1 MTEQEIITIIKSKL
15 EAHKQFKAEYNKQLA
30 FDFNAL
36 NFFNPGENKISE
48 ILSFFLNPQQA
59 HGQGDLFLNEFLKT
73 INRSDI
79 DFKSVSIYTE
89 YIITNNRRIDLF
101 IKLSNFIIAI
111 ENKIW
116 AIDQPNQLNDYSA
129 FLDKESNGNYLL
141 LYLNPYKTNPS
152 QQSIDIILREKLE
165 SENKFKI
172 ISYTTEIIEILNSW
186 IAVCEAD
193 NVVFFLKQLK
203 LYFKTKFI
211 GNNTINMTQN
221 LKELII
227 DNPNEVES
235 LIKAYKEI
243 EDYRYTQIENIASKI
258 DPLTWHTSSKL
269 SLKKVGPFNYEG
281 KRIVKVCISIDS
293 NVLWIQLYKDKLNI
307 VSDHYFES
315 STDIEFR
322 KAFSQLNDYKILDKH
337 LKTGE
342 ILENFID
349 QINYGIEQFQ
359 KIYQLNE

>member
-1 MTEQEIITIIKSKL
+1 MTEQEIITIIKSKI

-30 FDFNAL
+30 YDFNTL
-36 NFFNPGENKISE
+36 NFFNPGENKITE
-48 ILSFFLNPQQA
+48 ILSFFLNPREA

-79 DFKSVSIYTE
+79 DFNSVSIHTE
-89 YIITNNRRIDLF
+89 YLITNNRRIDLF
-101 IKLSNFIIAI
+101 MELSDFIIAI

-129 FLDKESNGNYLL
+129 FLERESNGKYLL

-152 QQSIDIILREKLE
+152 QHSIDVVLRDKLE

-172 ISYTTEIIEILNSW
+172 ISYTTEITEILNSW

-193 NVVFFLKQLK
+193 NVAFFLKQLK

-221 LKELII
+221 LKDLII
-227 DNPNEVES
+227 DNPNEVET
-235 LIKAYKEI
+235 LVKAYKEI
-243 EDYRYTQIENIASKI
+243 DDYRYTQIENIAKKI
-258 DPLTWHTSSKL
+258 DALTSHASSKL
-269 SLKKVGPFNYEG
+269 SIKKVGPFDYEG
-281 KRIVKVCISIDS
+281 KRIVKVCVSIDS
-293 NVLWIQLYKDKLNI
+293 NILWIQLYKDKLNI

-315 STDIEFR
+315 IYDIEFR

-337 LKTGE
+337 LKNDE
-342 ILENFID
+342 ILEIFIE
-349 QINYGIEQFQ
+349 QLNYAVEQFQ
-359 KIYQLNE
+359 KFYQLQ